1 MSLQFTQ
8 TSLWYYCKRQL
19 QWNLVS
25 TSCLWW
31 LPYIISRPSKQ
42 NLFYL
47 KVSDL
52 VEEKL
57 QIEDEE
63 WYEELSNN
71 TKAYVKTEHVEIE
84 AIKRDWEATS
94 RRITITLVSFEYNQS
109 INQFISFNFSFYNYS
124 SSDCFTLLYSIF
136 MPWFTEVAE
145 KCYPSPIALALILNA
160 YCWVILVMLG
170 GIRLYSRL
178 PR

>member
-1 MSLQFTQ
+1 MNLELAQ
-8 TSLWYYCKRQL
+8 TSLWYYCKWQL

-52 VEEKL
+52 VEENL
-57 QIEDEE
+57 QRDDEE

-94 RRITITLVSFEYNQS
+94 RSSTITLALFV
-109 INQFISFNFSFYNYS
+109 YNYRHLK
-124 SSDCFTLLYSIF
+124 FLNK
-136 MPWFTEVAE
+136 
-145 KCYPSPIALALILNA
+145 KCLSTNPPMQWLPSFAVVQVRGAGLPQPAAGRGQ
-160 YCWVILVMLG
+160 WGVG
-170 GIRLYSRL
+170 RDIRV
-178 PR
+178 PAD

>member
-8 TSLWYYCKRQL
+8 TSLWYYCKWQL
-19 QWNLVS
+19 QRNLVS

-52 VEEKL
+52 VEENL
-57 QIEDEE
+57 QRDDEE

-124 SSDCFTLLYSIF
+124 SSECFTLLYSIF
-136 MPWFTEVAE
+136 MTN
-145 KCYPSPIALALILNA
+145 PSHGSRRLQRNVVLHPLLGTYLERIL
-160 YCWVILVMLG
+160 LSDLG
-170 GIRLYSRL
+170 HAGRDTVV
-178 PR
+178 

>member
-52 VEEKL
+52 VEENL
-57 QIEDEE
+57 QRDAEE

-109 INQFISFNFSFYNYS
+109 INQFISFNYSFYNYS
-124 SSDCFTLLYSIF
+124 SSECFTLLYSIF
-136 MPWFTEVAE
+136 MTN
-145 KCYPSPIALALILNA
+145 PSHGSRRFQGNVVFHPL
-160 YCWVILVMLG
+160 LG
-170 GIRLYSRL
+170 THLEGRLFSDLGHAGRDTVV
-178 PR
+178 